1 MDKSIRKDK
10 DNAQSFAAR
19 LKEIRLQAN
28 LSRTE
33 VAEKLGVA
41 LSTYGNWEQGR
52 RSPDIC
58 EIYKLLEVFEID
70 ANELFDIN
78 L

>member
-1 MDKSIRKDK
+1 MIKNDSYAKI
-10 DNAQSFAAR
+10 FATR
-19 LKEIRLQAN
+19 LKEIRVEAN
-28 LSRTE
+28 MSRNE

-52 RSPDIC
+52 RSPNVD
-58 EIYKLLEVFEID
+58 EIYKLLEIFEID

>member
-1 MDKSIRKDK
+1 MDKENSYAK
-10 DNAQSFAAR
+10 SFAAR
-19 LKEIRLQAN
+19 LKEIRIEAN
-28 LSRTE
+28 LSRNE
-33 VAEKLGVA
+33 VADRLGVA

-52 RSPDIC
+52 RSPNVE
-58 EIYKLLEVFEID
+58 EIYKLLEIFKID